1 MSQPWIEKIE
11 AYFEFQQLRATWKTE
26 ILAGVTTFITMAY
39 IVFVNPSILKDAG
52 MPVAAVTAATCLSSA
67 FACILMGVFARYPI
81 ALAPGMGLNAYF
93 TYTVVAGMGVPWQTA
108 LGAVFVS
115 GVAFFALTLLGV
127 RQWIVA
133 AIPRELYSAIAAGIG
148 LFLAFIGLQNAG
160 IVKADPATF
169 VTMGNLSDPNAALA
183 LAGILL
189 IGVLEAWKVRGSILL
204 GILGTALLAFFA
216 GLVTW
221 QPRSYSWSDLSGTML
236 QLDVRGALEFGL
248 LDIVFVFLFVDMF
261 DNIGT
266 LVAVGKRAGLVGPDG
281 KIPRV
286 NRILLA
292 DAAAT
297 IGGSLAGTTTVVSYI
312 ESVAGVAA
320 GGRTGVT
327 AIVTGLLFIA
337 ALFLT
342 PVVGAVP
349 SAATAPALIIVG
361 GMMIS
366 SISEVQ
372 WDDARIGVPAFL
384 TLVTV
389 PLTFSIANGLAFG
402 ITSYVL
408 IRLLRGE
415 AKQIPWASYPLAALL
430 LLRFLYV
437 GSGG

>member
-1 MSQPWIEKIE
+1 
-11 AYFEFQQLRATWKTE
+11 
-26 ILAGVTTFITMAY
+26 
-39 IVFVNPSILKDAG
+39 
-52 MPVAAVTAATCLSSA
+52 
-67 FACILMGVFARYPI
+67 
-81 ALAPGMGLNAYF
+81 
-93 TYTVVAGMGVPWQTA
+93 
-108 LGAVFVS
+108 
-115 GVAFFALTLLGV
+115 
-127 RQWIVA
+127 
-133 AIPRELYSAIAAGIG
+133 
-148 LFLAFIGLQNAG
+148 
-160 IVKADPATF
+160 
-169 VTMGNLSDPNAALA
+169 
-183 LAGILL
+183 
-189 IGVLEAWKVRGSILL
+189 
-204 GILGTALLAFFA
+204 
-216 GLVTW
+216 
-221 QPRSYSWSDLSGTML
+221 
-236 QLDVRGALEFGL
+236 
-248 LDIVFVFLFVDMF
+248 MF

-286 NRILLA
+286 NRILPA

-366 SISEVQ
+366 SIGEVQ
-372 WDDARIGVPAFL
+372 WDDARISVPAFL

-389 PLTFSIANGLAFG
+389 PLTFSIANGLVFG

-415 AKQIPWASYPLAALL
+415 AKQIRGRRIRWPRCYCSGSCMWEAVRAFRNFCTVSLISMQLYD
-430 LLRFLYV
+430 RF
-437 GSGG
+437 S